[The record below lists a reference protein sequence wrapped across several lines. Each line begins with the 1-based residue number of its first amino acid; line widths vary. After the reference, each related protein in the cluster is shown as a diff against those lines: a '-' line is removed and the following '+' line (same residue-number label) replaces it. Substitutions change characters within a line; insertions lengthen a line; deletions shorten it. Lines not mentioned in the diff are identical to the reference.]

1 MPNSPN
7 LGLPYIVA
15 NQAQKHV
22 PHNDAVAMIDG
33 LLQLSLVS
41 RGLNTPPATPS
52 DGQRWLIGAAPTAE
66 WLGQAALIAFR
77 NAGAWQFLAPR
88 KGWAAWI
95 EAESLLLIYDGVNWV
110 APPVPQVMQNMSL
123 VGVNASAD
131 STNKLS
137 VNSSAVLFNNIGNGV
152 QLKFNKNAA
161 TDTASLLYQTS
172 FSGRAEMGTAGDD
185 SFHLKVSS
193 DGASWKEALVAD
205 ATSGL
210 ARVFANPTDPLGIA
224 TKQYVDAIAGGAAGG
239 TTGQIQIK
247 GATGFAGIT
256 MSGDATLNTTTGT
269 LTISSAAVGLPKLA
283 NLNAN
288 SILGN
293 NSGVAATPMAL
304 TAAQVKALLAIATS
318 DVAGLGA
325 LATASVVN
333 LGTQATGT
341 LQSAQAPALAG
352 DVTTVA
358 GSLATTIATNAVSNA
373 KQAQMA
379 PFTFK
384 ANGTAT
390 AANPQDL
397 SIDQTLL
404 ALNAHAQLHARMLIM
419 N

>member
-41 RGLNTPPATPS
+41 RGLNAPPPSPS

-66 WLGQAALIAFR
+66 WLGQAGLIGLR
-77 NAGAWQFLAPR
+77 NAGAWQFLTPR

-95 EAESLLLIYDGVNWV
+95 EAENTLLIYDGVNWI
-110 APPVPQVMQNMSL
+110 APPIPQVTQNLSL
-123 VGVNASAD
+123 VGINAAAD

-161 TDTASLLYQTS
+161 TDTASLLYQTN

-193 DGASWKEALVAD
+193 DGASWKEAMVAD

-224 TKQYVDAIAGGAAGG
+224 TKQYVDAIAGG

-247 GATGFAGIT
+247 GASGFAGVT
-256 MSGDATLNTTTGT
+256 MSGDATLSTTTGA
-269 LTISSAAVGLPKLA
+269 LTISNAAVGLPKLA

-288 SILGN
+288 AILGN
-293 NSGVAATPMAL
+293 NTGVVATPMAL
-304 TAAQVKALLAIATS
+304 TAAQVKALLAIATA

-341 LQSAQAPALAG
+341 LQPAQAPAHTG
-352 DVTTVA
+352 DVTTLA
-358 GSLATTIATNAVSNA
+358 GSLATTITVNAVTNA

-379 PFTFK
+379 ALTFK
-384 ANGTAT
+384 ANGTTT

>member
-41 RGLNTPPATPS
+41 RGLNTPPASPS
-52 DGQRWLIGAAPTAE
+52 DGQRWLIGVSPTAE
-66 WLGQAALIAFR
+66 WLGQAGLIALR
-77 NAGAWQFLAPR
+77 NAGAWQFLVPR

-95 EAESLLLIYDGVNWV
+95 EAENLLLIYDGANWV

-123 VGVNASAD
+123 VGVNATAD

-172 FSGRAEMGTAGDD
+172 FSGRAEIGTAGDD
-185 SFHLKVSS
+185 SFHLKVSP

-210 ARVFANPTDPLGIA
+210 AKVFANPTDPLGIA
-224 TKQYVDAIAGGAAGG
+224 TKQYVDANTGSAPGG

-247 GATGFAGIT
+247 GASGFAGIT
-256 MSGDATLNTTTGT
+256 MSGDAALNTTTGA
-269 LTISSAAVGLPKLA
+269 LTIANSAVGLPKLA

-288 SILGN
+288 AMLGN
-293 NSGVAATPMAL
+293 NTGVAATPMAL
-304 TAAQVKALLAIATS
+304 TAAQVKALLSIASS
-318 DVAGLGA
+318 DIAGLGA

-341 LQSAQAPALAG
+341 LQPAQAPAHTG
-352 DVTTVA
+352 DVTTLA
-358 GSLATTIATNAVSNA
+358 GSLATTIAANAVTNA

-397 SIDQTLL
+397 SIDQTLF

>member
-7 LGLPYIVA
+7 LGLPFIVA

-33 LLQLSLVS
+33 ILQLSLVA
-41 RGLNTPPATPS
+41 RGLNTPPSSPV

-66 WLGQAALIAFR
+66 WLGQAGLVAFR
-77 NAGAWQFLAPR
+77 NAGAWQFLVPR

-95 EAESLLLIYDGVNWV
+95 EAESLLLIYDGTNWV

-123 VGVNASAD
+123 VGVNATAD

-152 QLKFNKNAA
+152 QLKFNKNAT
-161 TDTASLLYQTS
+161 TDTASLLYQTN

-185 SFHLKVSS
+185 SFHLKVSP
-193 DGASWKEALVAD
+193 DGASWKEALAAD
-205 ATSGL
+205 AASGL

-224 TKQYVDAIAGGAAGG
+224 TKQYVDANAGGAAGG

-247 GATGFAGIT
+247 GASGFAGIT
-256 MSGDATLNTTTGT
+256 MSGDAMLNTSTGA
-269 LTISSAAVGLPKLA
+269 LTISNAAVGLPKLA

-288 SILGN
+288 TMLGN
-293 NSGVAATPMAL
+293 NTGVAATPMAL
-304 TAAQVKALLAIATS
+304 TAAQVKALLSIAAS
-318 DVAGLGA
+318 DIAGLGA

-341 LQSAQAPALAG
+341 LQPAQAPAHTG
-352 DVTTVA
+352 DVTTLA
-358 GSLATTIATNAVSNA
+358 GSLATTIAANAVTNA